1 MSDYALSTNLYTFA
15 QVKLGFFGWPSTS
28 GEGEAIRKLERGDMI
43 VPKFAQQA
51 TWSAQ
56 DGSADAQRAY
66 CEAIG
71 VAYED
76 VLAEYNATVA
86 GGQGT
91 LPFMLRVAA
100 QADDDERADGVPWAA
115 VHVEIVE
122 LERPFSA
129 NEFLRLRAIPMDIAA
144 QFKGAVARGRHLQ
157 ELPDGTA
164 ARIQEAASDADRDS
178 HLRRYS
184 LVEAIDADEAHEK
197 LVMSGR
203 ATQPGDRVFIASA
216 GGLLGL
222 HDVTARGDLVA
233 TATPISRSPIEL
245 EELFEQ
251 AIARTRGTDSFS
263 PSRAMAA
270 VGEIKALCDGPRDVI
285 VIDDF
290 GRFYDRYVLLARKIT
305 QALEISKRPLPE
317 PRAQAATTTPD
328 DDETTAEFDEL
339 AALHGLEVD
348 AVRRQLPNYMKIPPG
363 VLNEAVTSLRAGK
376 HLLLSGPP
384 GTGKST
390 IAEALCR
397 AVVANQ
403 YELATGTAD
412 WTTFDTIGGYMP
424 SPEGLEFSPGIVL
437 RCLEQ
442 GRWLVID
449 ELNRADI
456 DKAFGPL
463 FTLLAGSGEMQ
474 SARRTVLPYRREGKN
489 VEIRWAQQ
497 RSGARGDWVLTPG
510 WRMIGTLNVSDKA
523 SLFQLSF
530 AFLRRFAVVDVPLPA
545 RSDYETFLT
554 SALGSEIGEQPRR
567 RIVDAALDLA
577 FSRRQLGPAILQ
589 DIAQFVRIGIVE
601 TSTGE
606 PTYGDPVDAFVTAV
620 RLYAVPQYEGAEA
633 AETAQMM
640 RIVKEAWP
648 ERGEDDWRILRDALD
663 AVALN

>member
-15 QVKLGFFGWPSTS
+15 QVTQGFFGWPSTS
-28 GEGEAIRKLERGDMI
+28 GEGEAIRKLRREDVI

-56 DGSADAQRAY
+56 EGSADAQRAY

-71 VAYED
+71 VSYED
-76 VLAEYNATVA
+76 VLRAYNATVA
-86 GGQGT
+86 GGEGAV
-91 LPFMLRVAA
+91 PFMLRVTS
-100 QADDDERADGVPWAA
+100 QADDDERAGGVPWAA
-115 VHVEIVE
+115 VHVETVE
-122 LERPFSA
+122 LARPFNS

-144 QFKGAVARGRHLQ
+144 QFKGAVAQGRHLQ
-157 ELPDGTA
+157 ELPNGTA
-164 ARIQEAASDADRDS
+164 ARVREAASDADRER
-178 HLRRYS
+178 HLRHYS
-184 LVEAIDADEAHEK
+184 LVEAIDAEEASEK
-197 LVMSGR
+197 LALSGR
-203 ATQPGDRVFIASA
+203 AATPGDRIFIASA

-222 HDVTARGDLVA
+222 HDVTAPGALIA
-233 TATPISRSPIEL
+233 TSAPISRAPIEL

-251 AIARTRGTDSFS
+251 AVARTRGTDSFS
-263 PSRAMAA
+263 SSRAMAA
-270 VGEIKALCDGPRDVI
+270 VREIKTLCDGPQDVI
-285 VIDDF
+285 PIDDF

-305 QALEISKRPLPE
+305 QALEISKRPLQE
-317 PRAQAATTTPD
+317 PVAPAATSTPD
-328 DDETTAEFDEL
+328 EDETDAEFDEL
-339 AALHGLEVD
+339 AALLGLEVD
-348 AVRRQLPNYMKIPPG
+348 AVRRQLPDDMRIPAG
-363 VLNEAVTSLRAGK
+363 VLEEAVTALRAGK
-376 HLLLSGPP
+376 HLLLNGPP

-403 YELATGTAD
+403 YELVTGTAD

-424 SPEGLEFSPGIVL
+424 SQDGLEFSPGVVL

-463 FTLLAGSGEMQ
+463 FTLLAGSGDTQ
-474 SARRTVLPYRREGKN
+474 NARRIVLPYRREGKN
-489 VEIRWAQQ
+489 VEIRWAEQ

-545 RSDYETFLT
+545 RSDYATFLMT
-554 SALGSEIGEQPRR
+554 ALGSDMDEQTRGK
-567 RIVDAALDLA
+567 IATAALDLA

-601 TSTGE
+601 TSTGK

-633 AETAQMM
+633 AETDQMM

-648 ERGEDDWRILRDALD
+648 ERGEDAWRILRDALD
-663 AVALN
+663 AVALS